1 MKENALEED
10 QEERTLEDVF
20 DLLSVGSHFQWTSE
34 SHSAKKN
41 TRFDHLLFGFVFLLQ
56 RCRWDV
62 GVKIKKSKRGKEEEK
77 RKGRG
82 K

>member
-10 QEERTLEDVF
+10 REERTLEDVF

-41 TRFDHLLFGFVFLLQ
+41 TRFDHLLFGIRFPLATVSMGRRREDQ
-56 RCRWDV
+56 
-62 GVKIKKSKRGKEEEK
+62 EE
-77 RKGRG
+77 
-82 K
+82 